1 MRMWT
6 RSVINSGTTMSVTMT
21 PVSGREKKEVQYWNA
36 ISIKRWTIAVTYRSR
51 MAARFCCFFC
61 CNSRSWRRRRIA
73 NPKPRIRWTKLKVLL
88 RSHLS
93 DRTTGCHPG
102 WYTSACSSQSTSP
115 AGEKE
120 MKLEAW
126 RQHTT
131 EIAKMC
137 HRVWRKSCCLRV
149 LLDWNSERS
158 CWMLRNV
165 LFNTLQTQT
174 WWLKKCFFVLKKSLF
189 NYLQPKSKR

>member
-126 RQHTT
+126 RTAHNRNCENVSPSLKEKLLFTSAFRLKFWAQ
-131 EIAKMC
+131 
-137 HRVWRKSCCLRV
+137 
-149 LLDWNSERS
+149 LLDA
-158 CWMLRNV
+158 
-165 LFNTLQTQT
+165 
-174 WWLKKCFFVLKKSLF
+174 
-189 NYLQPKSKR
+189 SKRAF